1 MKPSSTS
8 IARPRR
14 DPQMTEQAAPRDAR
28 GWAKRAASLRS
39 AQQMEESDAAIA
51 KARQLA
57 PTDPLIAFL
66 QAQSQYELGYPA
78 AALFANARQLWPAN
92 PDVVRNHAL
101 ALASEG
107 NYPAAECLLSDV
119 LAANPEWIEGHRILC
134 GLRWTNGDTEG
145 FDRSYAE
152 ACAHQPKN
160 TALWLG
166 WFSAVAQHR
175 NWVRAGIVLNQA
187 EAALDAGDRL
197 RAARAFVACELGDD
211 VVAERLL
218 GELHA
223 DRDDFINICRIRFL
237 IRKRDWQQAET
248 IALAM
253 TQSAAAGQVWPY
265 LSVIWRMTG
274 NDRAEWLDGDPL
286 YASVIDVGLTSEQID
301 ELAQQ
306 LRALHTAQR
315 PYPEQSVRNGTQTD
329 RSVLLRH
336 EPIFQKARAQLMAAV
351 REFVSQLPPEDAAHP
366 LLGRPREH
374 LQISGSWSVRLTAGG
389 FNVPHTHPHG
399 WISSAF
405 YIALPDS
412 SDNDPPFAG
421 FLNLGSPPADL
432 GLDMQP
438 YHRIKPEVGK
448 LALFPST
455 MWHSTEPV
463 PAGERLNIAFD
474 IAATGLKTPLNPP

>member
-1 MKPSSTS
+1 
-8 IARPRR
+8 
-14 DPQMTEQAAPRDAR
+14 MTEKEAPRDAD
-28 GWAKRAASLRS
+28 GWARRAAMLRS
-39 AQQMEESDAAIA
+39 AQHMVESGAAIT
-51 KARQLA
+51 KAQQLA
-57 PTDPLIAFL
+57 PADPLIAFL
-66 QAQSQYELGYPA
+66 QAQSRYELGYPA
-78 AALFANARQLWPAN
+78 ATLFANARRLWPAN

-107 NYPAAECLLSDV
+107 DYPAAESLLSNM
-119 LAANPEWIEGHRILC
+119 LAGNPEWLDGHRILS
-134 GLRWTNGDTEG
+134 GLRWTNGDADG

-152 ACAHQPKN
+152 ACKRQPKSA
-160 TALWLG
+160 ALWLG

-175 NWVRAGIVLNQA
+175 DWTRAVIVLDQA
-187 EAALDAGDRL
+187 ETALKSGERL
-197 RAARAFVACELGDD
+197 RAARAFVACEARDD
-211 VVAERLL
+211 IAAERLL
-218 GELHA
+218 GELPA
-223 DRDDFINICRIRFL
+223 DQDDFINICRIRFH
-237 IRKRDWQQAET
+237 IRRRDWQQAEQ

-265 LSVIWRMTG
+265 LSAIWRMMG
-274 NDRAEWLDGDPL
+274 DDRAVWLDGNPL
-286 YASVIDVGLTSEQID
+286 YASVIDIGLTSGQIG

-306 LRALHTAQR
+306 LRSLHTARR

-336 EPIFQKARAQLMAAV
+336 EPIFQKARTQLMAAV
-351 REFVSQLPPEDAAHP
+351 RDFVSQLPPEDTAHP
-366 LLGRPREH
+366 LLARPREH

-405 YIALPDS
+405 YVALPDS
-412 SDNDPPFAG
+412 SDSDPPFAG

-432 GLDMQP
+432 GLDLPP
-438 YHRIKPEVGK
+438 YRRIKPEVGK

-474 IAATGLKTPLNPP
+474 IAATGLKPPLNPP